1 MISKIERQLTT
12 SWLRQHLPG
21 WLGQRLEPALQQ
33 LLIWV
38 NLRPD
43 EAGRTFLMFAFYT
56 CMSVGLIWLEACA
69 VALFL
74 DRYGANS
81 LAWIYIASSGIG
93 SGLGF
98 LYAWLQTVLPLR
110 RVVVLIAL
118 LIAVP
123 LLFFRVGLG
132 VAAWIVVTVPI
143 MRLWVE
149 AIYVLSDLNTSIT
162 ANQLFNIREIKR
174 AYPLISSG
182 LLVADVVSGFS
193 LPLLL
198 RWIDLP
204 NVIFAAF
211 IVMMIGV
218 LILFYISRTHRQSFP
233 DKVRKQPKRSDFN
246 RRVQGPL
253 RRYVVLILTFFVLA
267 QVLLVLI
274 DFQYLT
280 QIEKR
285 FSGAE
290 IASFLGLFGGILG
303 LFELMAQW
311 FLSSRAIE
319 WLGVFFTLML
329 LPAVIILTGIASFF
343 NLFVGLLSLKFFD
356 ELLHYTLVASVA
368 PVLFQ
373 PIPGALSARVQS
385 AVRGIAEPLSNGF
398 TGVTILLLL
407 WATKMAFPDQTATF
421 LQLLQS
427 QLFVSGIIILAA
439 IWLLVI
445 TLLQRNYV
453 NLLVLSAERGQ
464 LSLPDSESGLKQ
476 YKTAFVKTLER
487 PGPDAEKLSCIELLL
502 QIDPKNVGEVLAPL
516 LPNFSPTLQR
526 KSLEA
531 MLTHP
536 NPVYLPQVQALISR
550 SLPPEVLAVALRYV
564 WLTDPTPDL
573 NLNKLRPYLRPEVDP
588 IVRGTAA
595 ALMLRRGNRDQ
606 KAEATYCLRQM
617 ITHKRERE
625 RVMGC
630 RALGEADYMQ
640 ALRLY
645 IPNLLQDE
653 SLRVR
658 RALLEAIAATRLE
671 EYYPSLLRAL
681 HYKSTRKAA
690 MQALVRLENT
700 ALPLLLA
707 VAADPQRPPRMQ
719 ADAWDVI
726 GQIGT
731 LEALDALVTHLETAW
746 GASRRDLLRIL
757 LKLPYEAGIEA
768 VLDRLGRTGV
778 EQLINQEIMFVG
790 QLYAALL
797 DFDPTRLMGTEA
809 DLLRRSLRDMI
820 TDAEERLYLL
830 MRFLY
835 PADAIQA
842 ARFNLRDA
850 SHASKARGLEIL
862 DNTLDIRSKR
872 TLLVLLDRR
881 SDQEKLQSLAAEF
894 PYQSLSPSDR
904 LRYLVDLRHFLAEW
918 PLACCFHLA
927 RQERWSLSPEAILAC
942 LHHPAGVVREA
953 VLAYLHMAS
962 PRTLRE
968 LLPQLSHD
976 PNPIVLGLVQQ
987 MMAELGVQP
996 T

>member
-1 MISKIERQLTT
+1 
-12 SWLRQHLPG
+12 
-21 WLGQRLEPALQQ
+21 
-33 LLIWV
+33 
-38 NLRPD
+38 
-43 EAGRTFLMFAFYT
+43 
-56 CMSVGLIWLEACA
+56 
-69 VALFL
+69 
-74 DRYGANS
+74 
-81 LAWIYIASSGIG
+81 
-93 SGLGF
+93 
-98 LYAWLQTVLPLR
+98 
-110 RVVVLIAL
+110 
-118 LIAVP
+118 
-123 LLFFRVGLG
+123 
-132 VAAWIVVTVPI
+132 
-143 MRLWVE
+143 
-149 AIYVLSDLNTSIT
+149 
-162 ANQLFNIREIKR
+162 
-174 AYPLISSG
+174 
-182 LLVADVVSGFS
+182 
-193 LPLLL
+193 
-198 RWIDLP
+198 
-204 NVIFAAF
+204 
-211 IVMMIGV
+211 
-218 LILFYISRTHRQSFP
+218 
-233 DKVRKQPKRSDFN
+233 
-246 RRVQGPL
+246 
-253 RRYVVLILTFFVLA
+253 
-267 QVLLVLI
+267 
-274 DFQYLT
+274 
-280 QIEKR
+280 
-285 FSGAE
+285 
-290 IASFLGLFGGILG
+290 
-303 LFELMAQW
+303 
-311 FLSSRAIE
+311 
-319 WLGVFFTLML
+319 
-329 LPAVIILTGIASFF
+329 
-343 NLFVGLLSLKFFD
+343 
-356 ELLHYTLVASVA
+356 
-368 PVLFQ
+368 
-373 PIPGALSARVQS
+373 
-385 AVRGIAEPLSNGF
+385 
-398 TGVTILLLL
+398 
-407 WATKMAFPDQTATF
+407 
-421 LQLLQS
+421 
-427 QLFVSGIIILAA
+427 
-439 IWLLVI
+439 
-445 TLLQRNYV
+445 
-453 NLLVLSAERGQ
+453 
-464 LSLPDSESGLKQ
+464 
-476 YKTAFVKTLER
+476 
-487 PGPDAEKLSCIELLL
+487 
-502 QIDPKNVGEVLAPL
+502 
-516 LPNFSPTLQR
+516 
-526 KSLEA
+526 
-531 MLTHP
+531 
-536 NPVYLPQVQALISR
+536 
-550 SLPPEVLAVALRYV
+550 
-564 WLTDPTPDL
+564 
-573 NLNKLRPYLRPEVDP
+573 
-588 IVRGTAA
+588 
-595 ALMLRRGNRDQ
+595 
-606 KAEATYCLRQM
+606 
-617 ITHKRERE
+617 
-625 RVMGC
+625 MGC

-658 RALLEAIAATRLE
+658 CALLEAIAATRLE

-690 MQALVRLENT
+690 MQALVRLENA

-797 DFDPTRLMGTEA
+797 DFEPRRLVGTEA

-904 LRYLVDLRHFLAEW
+904 LRHLIDLRHFLAEW

-927 RQERWSLSPEAILAC
+927 RQQRWSLSPEAILAC

-976 PNPIVLGLVQQ
+976 PNPIVLGLVHQ

-996 T
+996 TSGPGF